1 ALEQSHQVVALQKE
15 AMIGMQAQTILQS
28 MYVEDIRGQ
37 LQGKEERM
45 KKRAQT
51 GRINMDEREKVLT
64 QDEVFEAMQKS
75 QAAHDAA
82 KEASSKRKDAKERY
96 SEALEVW
103 KVRKMDRKAQNGEAK
118 ARWVKAVEIWG
129 IEKECAKND
138 QRKPGWNKPKMPSM
152 EKALPKPKVSNFAGE
167 SEEDEEDEDNKGK
180 NCETGNISDHSDC
193 N

>member
-15 AMIGMQAQTILQS
+15 AMIRMQAQTILQL

-51 GRINMDEREKVLT
+51 GRINMDGRAKVLM

-75 QAAHDAA
+75 QAAHDATM
-82 KEASSKRKDAKERY
+82 EASSKRKDAKERY
-96 SEALEVW
+96 SEAIEVW
-103 KVRKMDRKAQNGEAK
+103 KAGWA
-118 ARWVKAVEIWG
+118 KAVEIWG
-129 IEKECAKND
+129 IEKEWAKND

-152 EKALPKPKVSNFAGE
+152 EKALPKPKVSDFAGE
-167 SEEDEEDEDNKGK
+167 SEEDEEDEDNEG
-180 NCETGNISDHSDC
+180 E
-193 N
+193 